1 MDNKNRILLFFALS
15 MALLFVA
22 RRLSPPPPPPDTK
35 APEAPAASTTETPA
49 PAGVSPGV
57 GPIAV
62 PDVEIQAVGAEPD
75 IVVENDF
82 YIATLSN
89 VGAILKSLRL
99 KGFRDSHG
107 GIVELVNGKAAAVTG
122 WPLALDAGEP
132 MRNALLAG
140 AKFKGEKIGAT
151 VVYEW
156 SVGGLYARKEL
167 KFDTKTYTFSLETR
181 LVQDGTPVSHWVQ
194 WLGGF
199 GDNEVRSG
207 GILCWMGWGS
217 CDDILRQVVVESI
230 PADPLAADAPIKF
243 ERIQPEEASPQKTVE
258 GQSSTPAVGPS
269 IERTTTRV
277 GMEDQF
283 FLLMMTLP
291 GNAVSRLAKT
301 FVEQDGYP
309 INLIGISVPMQQG
322 AIQIY
327 AGPKDKRVLEK
338 MDPKLSGVVDYG
350 MFWFITVPLGKALMW
365 VHGYVGNYGWAIIFL
380 TLGINLALFPLRLK
394 QQLSMQ
400 KLQKIQ
406 PQMRTLQDKFKK
418 LKPGDPRRNEI
429 QSEIMGLYKEHGVNP
444 LGGCLPLLLQLPFLW
459 GFYNVLSTSIELRRA
474 PWALWIQDLSQRD
487 PYFVMP
493 ILMSVSMYAMQKMT
507 PTATGADPAQQRMM
521 AIMPFMMGL
530 LFLTYPSGLM
540 VYWLTSNVIG
550 IAQQILITKYWPSVQ
565 GASGKS

>member
-1 MDNKNRILLFFALS
+1 
-15 MALLFVA
+15 
-22 RRLSPPPPPPDTK
+22 
-35 APEAPAASTTETPA
+35 
-49 PAGVSPGV
+49 
-57 GPIAV
+57 
-62 PDVEIQAVGAEPD
+62 
-75 IVVENDF
+75 
-82 YIATLSN
+82 
-89 VGAILKSLRL
+89 
-99 KGFRDSHG
+99 
-107 GIVELVNGKAAAVTG
+107 
-122 WPLALDAGEP
+122 
-132 MRNALLAG
+132 
-140 AKFKGEKIGAT
+140 
-151 VVYEW
+151 
-156 SVGGLYARKEL
+156 
-167 KFDTKTYTFSLETR
+167 
-181 LVQDGTPVSHWVQ
+181 
-194 WLGGF
+194 
-199 GDNEVRSG
+199 
-207 GILCWMGWGS
+207 
-217 CDDILRQVVVESI
+217 
-230 PADPLAADAPIKF
+230 
-243 ERIQPEEASPQKTVE
+243 
-258 GQSSTPAVGPS
+258 
-269 IERTTTRV
+269 
-277 GMEDQF
+277 
-283 FLLMMTLP
+283 MMTLP

-365 VHGYVGNYGWAIIFL
+365 VHGYVDNYGWAIIFL

-429 QSEIMGLYKEHGVNP
+429 QSEIMGLYKEHDVNP
-444 LGGCLPLLLQLPFLW
+444 LGGCLPLLLQLPVLW